1 MKHKALVATVL
12 LAALSGFA
20 KTFDVDVSTGRP
32 AASNEAYYH
41 GETIEFR
48 AVRGRSVVTNIEY
61 ASIYYQTNGMG
72 DVWWRTDGLVFH
84 PTNDVG
90 AASYRFF
97 MEGRETVGSG
107 GVESGG
113 VDSPTPSLTHSP
125 TISRDWHANGLLR
138 LLPSPGFTPNTIE
151 LPVARLDFAAVEV
164 LNPPWTD
171 PDYSTNNTELVETIE
186 ATAPA
191 PGNYTAVSNA
201 AMNALSRA
209 EAEAGFTEWVC
220 EPAIE
225 RGQPFSVVYRG
236 RREQLD
242 WWALYLGDR
251 LIEDN
256 FRSEINPTELLFD
269 DTFPVTAT
277 RTRLPTMADIPTAQI
292 NAATTTNALQDT
304 ALESHA
310 SQLSQLSQSLD
321 GKADREIVIGQ
332 MKGLPGDCFPIAYV
346 YNGDSYSIVNSGGI
360 VVDQFGPAYY
370 RLADSVTGV
379 LVCHFRI
386 SDGTYF
392 SNGEASGITFGG
404 TAPTQLAWPVLGDV
418 PKKSSVVYDVDIKMN
433 YYDKAETEAKIVGKQ
448 DNLPYP
454 TNAIPYAA
462 ISGKPSLATVATSG
476 SYNDLSNKPTI
487 PTVPTAQIN
496 AATATNALQ
505 DTAIESNRVSIASHA
520 DSISTLGDSISTLS
534 NTTSTVYSGLAQL
547 ADEVAPAVN
556 GYARL
561 YSFVTGSTNANFVVT
576 NYQLTAEAEASR
588 THFDPSDPDLDFS
601 TVPPSLRLEDASSGT
616 NRVVVDTRD
625 WTVWYYAQKIG
636 GAMAEAVSTAVDTC
650 RAWCGFTATGLE
662 NPAPDTL
669 VVDVPN
675 IWLMAGKTFEK
686 HIAGSNAVWIIRSS
700 GVVMPISDNSQSAGG
715 FLELT
720 DAFGTPY
727 IRFKKTGSYFVDPAA
742 DGVEYDSATGAW
754 LVTYTTTTCPKGG
767 ANAVLEGSTTYPG
780 KAILK
785 DEDDPDCPATIT
797 WTGSANNWVM
807 HAVPKQ
813 IDGAVPSKMFFAAV
827 VEVQGQDY
835 IEYLR
840 PMSVPSLMFNGTTYT
855 STVSGNELKFI
866 ATQP

>member
-1 MKHKALVATVL
+1 MKNPIIA
-12 LAALSGFA
+12 LAALAASSA
-20 KTFDVDVSTGRP
+20 AAAPVPIRWTVETSRVAP
-32 AASNEAYYH
+32 AAIDAYH
-41 GETIEFR
+41 GETLQLEASLQSYGR
-48 AVRGRSVVTNIEY
+48 PLAVVGETPY
-61 ASIYYQTNGMG
+61 IYWQTNGMG
-72 DVWWRTDGLVFH
+72 AVYWSAPATCSNNVLRADFTPEMD
-84 PTNDVG
+84 TG
-90 AASYRFF
+90 AAVVHGFIGSPGENYRASYTLRFRASP
-97 MEGRETVGSG
+97 GATPNVLPL
-107 GVESGG
+107 
-113 VDSPTPSLTHSP
+113 PTPT
-125 TISRDWHANGLLR
+125 
-138 LLPSPGFTPNTIE
+138 
-151 LPVARLDFAAVEV
+151 LDFATVEV

-171 PDYSTNNTELVETIE
+171 PDYSTSNAALVATIE

-191 PGNYTAVSNA
+191 PGNYAAVSNA
-201 AMNALSRA
+201 AVYA
-209 EAEAGFTEWVC
+209 
-220 EPAIE
+220 AI
-225 RGQPFSVVYRG
+225 
-236 RREQLD
+236 
-242 WWALYLGDR
+242 
-251 LIEDN
+251 
-256 FRSEINPTELLFD
+256 
-269 DTFPVTAT
+269 
-277 RTRLPTMADIPTAQI
+277 
-292 NAATTTNALQDT
+292 TNALQDAAISTLST
-304 ALESHA
+304 ANARQDSEISSAQAQITTFIDDLA
-310 SQLSQLSQSLD
+310 T
-321 GKADREIVIGQ
+321 KADSDDLLDYMPLV
-332 MKGLPGDCFPIAYV
+332 
-346 YNGDSYSIVNSGGI
+346 GDSTITGDITINGEVSINGTGGLGVEGGLSVYGGSAALYGGI
-360 VVDQFGPAYY
+360 AIGPAGDQRIDGNQAGDKIIFEGYGEDGPN
-370 RLADSVTGV
+370 RSELQPDGSDVMTSNRVAAAISTLSDS
-379 LVCHFRI
+379 I
-386 SDGTYF
+386 STLNDTKLDKQ
-392 SNGEASGITFGG
+392 GG
-404 TAPTQLAWPVLGDV
+404 TA
-418 PKKSSVVYDVDIKMN
+418 
-433 YYDKAETEAKIVGKQ
+433 
-448 DNLPYP
+448 DNLLICGVAE
-454 TNAIPYAA
+454 AIKFADDLLY
-462 ISGKPSLATVATSG
+462 IFRKINGTWVVKNVWDLRTSQDGVVAF
-476 SYNDLSNKPTI
+476 LSDI

-496 AATATNALQ
+496 AATTTNALQ

-520 DSISTLGDSISTLS
+520 DSISSLSDSVSALS
-534 NTTSTVYSGLAQL
+534 DTTSTVSSGLAQL
-547 ADEVAPAVN
+547 ADEAAPAIN

-561 YSFVTGSTNANFVVT
+561 YRFVTGSTNANFVVT

-625 WTVWYYAQKIG
+625 WVVWYYAQKIG

-727 IRFKKTGSYFVDPAA
+727 IRFKKTESYFVDPAA

-813 IDGAVPSKMFFAAV
+813 IDGAVPPKMFFAAV

>member
-12 LAALSGFA
+12 LAALSGVA
-20 KTFDVDVSTGRP
+20 KTFDVDISTGRP
-32 AASNEAYYH
+32 AASNAAYYH

-48 AVRGRSVVTNIEY
+48 AVRGRSVVTNVEY
-61 ASIYYQTNGMG
+61 SCVYYQTNGM
-72 DVWWRTDGLVFH
+72 DSVWWHTDGLVFH

-97 MEGRETVGSG
+97 MEGRDDLG
-107 GVESGG
+107 
-113 VDSPTPSLTHSP
+113 
-125 TISRDWHANGLLR
+125 RDWHANGLLR
-138 LLPSPGFTPNTIE
+138 LLPSPGFTPNEIE
-151 LPVARLDFAAVEV
+151 LPVARLDFANIEVANAPYYSKAETEAKIVE
-164 LNPPWTD
+164 LT
-171 PDYSTNNTELVETIE
+171 
-186 ATAPA
+186 PA
-191 PGNYTAVSNA
+191 PGNYAAVSNA
-201 AMNALSRA
+201 AVYA
-209 EAEAGFTEWVC
+209 
-220 EPAIE
+220 AI
-225 RGQPFSVVYRG
+225 
-236 RREQLD
+236 
-242 WWALYLGDR
+242 
-251 LIEDN
+251 
-256 FRSEINPTELLFD
+256 
-269 DTFPVTAT
+269 
-277 RTRLPTMADIPTAQI
+277 
-292 NAATTTNALQDT
+292 TNALQDT
-304 ALESHA
+304 ALKSHA

-332 MKGLPGDCFPIAYV
+332 VKGLPGDCFPIAYV
-346 YNGDSYSIVNSGGI
+346 YNGDSYSIANSGGI

-379 LVCHFRI
+379 AVCYFRI
-386 SDGTYF
+386 SDGAYS

-418 PKKSSVVYDVDIKMN
+418 PKKSSVVYDVDIKTN

-462 ISGKPSLATVATSG
+462 ISGKPNLATVATSG

-496 AATATNALQ
+496 AATTTNALQ

-520 DSISTLGDSISTLS
+520 DSISSLSDSISTLS
-534 NTTSTVYSGLAQL
+534 DTTSTVFSGLSQL

-625 WTVWYYAQKIG
+625 WVVWYYAQKIG

-727 IRFKKTGSYFVDPAA
+727 IRFKKTESYFVDPAA

-813 IDGAVPSKMFFAAV
+813 IDGAVPPKMFFAAV

>member
-1 MKHKALVATVL
+1 MKNPIIA
-12 LAALSGFA
+12 LAALAASSA
-20 KTFDVDVSTGRP
+20 AAAPVPIRWTVETSRVAP
-32 AASNEAYYH
+32 AAIDAYH
-41 GETIEFR
+41 GETLRLEASLQSYGR
-48 AVRGRSVVTNIEY
+48 PLAVVGETPY
-61 ASIYYQTNGMG
+61 IYWQTNGMG
-72 DVWWRTDGLVFH
+72 AAYWSAPATCSNNVLRADFTPEMD
-84 PTNDVG
+84 TG
-90 AASYRFF
+90 AAVVHGFIGSPGENYRASYTLRFRASP
-97 MEGRETVGSG
+97 GATPNVLPL
-107 GVESGG
+107 
-113 VDSPTPSLTHSP
+113 PTPT
-125 TISRDWHANGLLR
+125 
-138 LLPSPGFTPNTIE
+138 
-151 LPVARLDFAAVEV
+151 LDFAAVEV
-164 LNPPWTD
+164 LNAPWTD
-171 PDYSTNNTELVETIE
+171 PDYSTNNAALVATIE

-191 PGNYTAVSNA
+191 PGNYSVVSNRAMTAVQSATKTETFIFTDKMPGFVSVMCVFQTENTFS
-201 AMNALSRA
+201 MFIDGINRGVFDVGGPVDIWSDYYQDGPDTEWKNLINSVVFVGDGLYDINA
-209 EAEAGFTEWVC
+209 EAQEVMHGVILNTTVTC
-220 EPAIE
+220 ITQT
-225 RGQPFSVVYRG
+225 RTTY
-236 RREQLD
+236 D
-242 WWALYLGDR
+242 
-251 LIEDN
+251 
-256 FRSEINPTELLFD
+256 
-269 DTFPVTAT
+269 TAT
-277 RTRLPTMADIPTAQI
+277 APY
-292 NAATTTNALQDT
+292 ALD
-304 ALESHA
+304 LRKDSPI
-310 SQLSQLSQSLD
+310 LSQLD
-321 GKADREIVIGQ
+321 
-332 MKGLPGDCFPIAYV
+332 
-346 YNGDSYSIVNSGGI
+346 
-360 VVDQFGPAYY
+360 
-370 RLADSVTGV
+370 
-379 LVCHFRI
+379 
-386 SDGTYF
+386 
-392 SNGEASGITFGG
+392 
-404 TAPTQLAWPVLGDV
+404 
-418 PKKSSVVYDVDIKMN
+418 
-433 YYDKAETEAKIVGKQ
+433 
-448 DNLPYP
+448 
-454 TNAIPYAA
+454 
-462 ISGKPSLATVATSG
+462 
-476 SYNDLSNKPTI
+476 
-487 PTVPTAQIN
+487 

-505 DTAIESNRVSIASHA
+505 DTAISTLS
-520 DSISTLGDSISTLS
+520 DSIS
-534 NTTSTVYSGLAQL
+534 NL
-547 ADEVAPAVN
+547 ADEAAPAIN

-700 GVVMPISDNSQSAGG
+700 GMVMPISDNSQSAGG

-727 IRFKKTGSYFVDPAA
+727 IRFKKTESYFVDPAA

-813 IDGAVPSKMFFAAV
+813 IDGAVPPKMFFAAV

-840 PMSVPSLMFNGTTYT
+840 PMSVPSLMFNGATYAP
-855 STVSGNELKFI
+855 TVNGNKLEFI
-866 ATQP
+866 AQ

>member
-1 MKHKALVATVL
+1 MKNPIIA
-12 LAALSGFA
+12 LAALAASSA
-20 KTFDVDVSTGRP
+20 AAAPVPIRWTVETSRVAP
-32 AASNEAYYH
+32 AAIDAYH
-41 GETIEFR
+41 GETLRLEASLQSYGR
-48 AVRGRSVVTNIEY
+48 PLAVVGETPY
-61 ASIYYQTNGMG
+61 IYWQTNGMG
-72 DVWWRTDGLVFH
+72 AAYWSAPATCSNNVLRADFTPEMD
-84 PTNDVG
+84 TG
-90 AASYRFF
+90 AAVVHGFIGSPGENYRASYTLRFRASP
-97 MEGRETVGSG
+97 GATPNVLPL
-107 GVESGG
+107 
-113 VDSPTPSLTHSP
+113 PTPT
-125 TISRDWHANGLLR
+125 
-138 LLPSPGFTPNTIE
+138 
-151 LPVARLDFAAVEV
+151 LDFAAVEV

-171 PDYSTNNTELVETIE
+171 PDYSTSNAALVATIE

-191 PGNYTAVSNA
+191 PGDYATVSNA
-201 AMNALSRA
+201 SVHA
-209 EAEAGFTEWVC
+209 
-220 EPAIE
+220 AI
-225 RGQPFSVVYRG
+225 
-236 RREQLD
+236 
-242 WWALYLGDR
+242 
-251 LIEDN
+251 
-256 FRSEINPTELLFD
+256 
-269 DTFPVTAT
+269 
-277 RTRLPTMADIPTAQI
+277 
-292 NAATTTNALQDT
+292 TNALQDT
-304 ALESHA
+304 ALKSHA

-332 MKGLPGDCFPIAYV
+332 VKGLPGDCFPIAYV

-379 LVCHFRI
+379 AVCYFRI
-386 SDGTYF
+386 SDGAYF
-392 SNGEASGITFGG
+392 SNAEASGITFGG

-462 ISGKPSLATVATSG
+462 ISGKPSLASVATSG

-496 AATATNALQ
+496 AATTTNALQ
-505 DTAIESNRVSIASHA
+505 DTAISTLS
-520 DSISTLGDSISTLS
+520 DSIS
-534 NTTSTVYSGLAQL
+534 NL

-576 NYQLTAEAEASR
+576 NYQLTAEAEAER
-588 THFDPSDPDLDFS
+588 THYDPSDPDLDFS

-625 WTVWYYAQKIG
+625 WTVWYFAQKIG
-636 GAMAEAVSTAVDTC
+636 GAMAEAVSTAVNTC

-662 NPAPDTL
+662 NPVPDTL

-686 HIAGSNAVWIIRSS
+686 HVAGSNAVWIIRSS

-715 FLELT
+715 LLELT

-727 IRFKKTGSYFVDPAA
+727 IRFKKTESYFVDPAA

-754 LVTYTTTTCPKGG
+754 LVAYTTTTCPKGG

-813 IDGAVPSKMFFAAV
+813 IDGAVPPKMFFAAV

-840 PMSVPSLMFNGTTYT
+840 PMSAPSLMFNGATYAP
-855 STVSGNELKFI
+855 TVNGNKLEFI
-866 ATQP
+866 AQ

>member
-1 MKHKALVATVL
+1 MRTIRNLALCIPHFAFVFA
-12 LAALSGFA
+12 AALSGFA
-20 KTFDVDVSTGRP
+20 KTFDVDISTGRP

-97 MEGRETVGSG
+97 MEGREVVSG

-138 LLPSPGFTPNTIE
+138 LLPSPGFTPNTLQ
-151 LPVARLDFAAVEV
+151 LPVATLDFAAVEV
-164 LNPPWTD
+164 LNPPYYD
-171 PDYSTNNTELVETIE
+171 KAETEAKIVEL
-186 ATAPA
+186 APA
-191 PGNYTAVSNA
+191 PGNYAAVSNA
-201 AMNALSRA
+201 AVHA
-209 EAEAGFTEWVC
+209 
-220 EPAIE
+220 AI
-225 RGQPFSVVYRG
+225 
-236 RREQLD
+236 
-242 WWALYLGDR
+242 
-251 LIEDN
+251 
-256 FRSEINPTELLFD
+256 
-269 DTFPVTAT
+269 
-277 RTRLPTMADIPTAQI
+277 
-292 NAATTTNALQDT
+292 TNALQDT

-332 MKGLPGDCFPIAYV
+332 VKGLPGDCFPIAYV

-379 LVCHFRI
+379 AVCYFRI

-418 PKKSSVVYDVDIKMN
+418 PKKSSVVYDVDIKTN
-433 YYDKAETEAKIVGKQ
+433 YYDKAETEAKIVELAPAPGDYAAVSNAAMNAVQ
-448 DNLPYP
+448 P
-454 TNAIPYAA
+454 TNMPMLERYPMARWSDNIYIVGDDDINVSTEYHGTIAHR
-462 ISGKPSLATVATSG
+462 IFDGWSLSLSTYFWDQFSDVALSG
-476 SYNDLSNKPTI
+476 SYNDLTDTPEI
-487 PTVPTAQIN
+487 PSAADFSTSN
-496 AATATNALQ
+496 AALVATIEATAPAPGNYAAVSNAAVHAAITNALQ
-505 DTAIESNRVSIASHA
+505 DAT
-520 DSISTLGDSISTLS
+520 ISTLCDSISTLS
-534 NTTSTVYSGLAQL
+534 NTTSTVSSGLSQL
-547 ADEVAPAVN
+547 ADEAAPAIN

-561 YSFVTGSTNANFVVT
+561 YSFITGSTNANFVVT

-625 WTVWYYAQKIG
+625 WVVWYYAQKIG

-727 IRFKKTGSYFVDPAA
+727 IRFRKTESYFVDPAA

-813 IDGAVPSKMFFAAV
+813 IDGAVPTKMFFAAV